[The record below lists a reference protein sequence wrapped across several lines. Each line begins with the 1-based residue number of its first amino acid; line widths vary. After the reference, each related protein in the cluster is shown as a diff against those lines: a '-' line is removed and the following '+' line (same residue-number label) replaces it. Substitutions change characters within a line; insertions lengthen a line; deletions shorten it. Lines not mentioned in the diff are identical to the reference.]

1 MFWGI
6 RFPFYF
12 LRILP
17 YTLINFQQKFLVF
30 IRMDSETLKL
40 AQYFGEPSVFLP
52 NKEDLWKC
60 DRESQFSTLPVYLAL
75 LIFSFHPT
83 WLAVLKVWSCAE
95 LRIGR
100 NIFWRSIPDWQS
112 FFFKSIMLDFAIYI
126 SLSTSKY
133 LATNANSKSHT
144 FVPKILHNYIHRK
157 KKSWKDSRKNSWKYV
172 VVQSIHR

>member
-1 MFWGI
+1 MLWVF
-6 RFPFYF
+6 FF
-12 LRILP
+12 LKIPP
-17 YTLINFQQKFLVF
+17 YSLINFPQKFLVF
-30 IRMDSETLKL
+30 IRTDSETLKL

-60 DRESQFSTLPVYLAL
+60 DRESQFSTLLVYLAL

-112 FFFKSIMLDFAIYI
+112 FFFEVHNAGFAIYI

-144 FVPKILHNYIHRK
+144 FVPKILYNL
-157 KKSWKDSRKNSWKYV
+157 KNREK
-172 VVQSIHR
+172 IREKIRENM